1 MGTKTRG
8 GLNVTYILVA
18 CKSGRGYLEYAI
30 PNVPKTAWITDNA
43 TFYI

>member
-18 CKSGRGYLEYAI
+18 CKSGRRYLKYEM
-30 PNVPKTAWITDNA
+30 PNVPKAARVPDNV